1 MRMVIVGLLLAALGL
16 QASAQAD
23 CGTADRL
30 DFPVDRGAFALVQGY
45 GVPSVRHQGRYH
57 TGEDWALA
65 GGMSAGQPVR
75 AIAAGR
81 VSYSDPRV
89 WGRDGGVVIVEHIFT
104 DGTTAYSMYG
114 HLSDEAYPFPARY
127 TCVTIGQT
135 LGGIAAGPRPAPH
148 LHFEVRTSNP
158 DTPGAG
164 YTREQPDALGYL
176 APTAFILNQQTYLRP
191 SHVFH
196 TRIPGGVAAPP
207 VPLTDN
213 SLLVLD
219 TRGSLRRVLP
229 DGRIL
234 WRTRLTAPAAHV
246 TAFQGSSYLVMADG
260 RWQSIDVETGALAEA
275 WRIPDFAPV
284 GAAFDLVGWQVYPLA
299 GNRLAAVDETR
310 RSLVWTLDNIPPFER
325 VFVANEGVN
334 AVFALLTAENEVIR
348 VAGAGVELG
357 RTALRYPASFA
368 QNSRGDLLVYTWGGL
383 WQVELTGEWRE
394 YLAVPHGGPS
404 SALWR
409 ESGRLLVF
417 DGEKLLAYDAVN
429 APLWE
434 VNLPG
439 VSGAVEMRRY
449 GSAALLLSSSGTI
462 AAVGE
467 NGVVCN
473 QAQAAPGPGMRLW
486 HSLLGDNVLR
496 VAVGDQILGFD
507 WGRFTQGCA

>member
-1 MRMVIVGLLLAALGL
+1 MRIVIILLLLAGLGL
-16 QASAQAD
+16 PVSAQAD

-30 DFPVDRGAFALVQGY
+30 DFPVDRAGFALVQGY

-65 GGMSAGQPVR
+65 SGGSAGQPVQ
-75 AIAAGR
+75 AIATGR

-89 WGRDGGVVIVEHIFT
+89 WGRDGGVVIVEHVFS

-114 HLSDEAYPFPARY
+114 HLSDEAYPFPVRY
-127 TCVTIGQT
+127 TCVTIGQI

-164 YTREQPDALGYL
+164 YTREQPDTVGYT

-191 SHVFH
+191 SYAFH
-196 TRIPGGVAAPP
+196 TRIPGGIAAPP

-234 WRTRLTAPAAHV
+234 WRTRLTAPAVHV
-246 TAFQGSSYLVMADG
+246 TAFQGSSYLVLGDG
-260 RWQSIDVETGALAEA
+260 RWQSIDVETGSLAEA
-275 WRIPDFAPV
+275 WRIAGFNPI
-284 GAAFDLVGWQVYPLA
+284 GAAFELVGWQVYPLA
-299 GNRLAAVDETR
+299 GDRLAAVDETR
-310 RSLVWTLDNIPPFER
+310 RSLVWTLDGIPPFVR
-325 VFVANEGVN
+325 AFVANEGVN
-334 AVFALLTAENEVIR
+334 AVFALLTRENEVIR

-357 RTALRYPASFA
+357 RTTLRYPASFA
-368 QNSRGDLLVYTWGGL
+368 QNSRGDLLIYSWGGL
-383 WQVELTGEWRE
+383 WQVDLTQEWRE
-394 YLAVPHGGPS
+394 YLAVPHGGES
-404 SALWR
+404 GALWR

-417 DGEKLLAYDAVN
+417 DGQRLLAYDAVN

-434 VNLPG
+434 VSIPG

-449 GSAALLLSSSGTI
+449 GSAVLLVSTGGTI
-462 AAVGE
+462 AAIGDS
-467 NGVVCN
+467 GVVCN
-473 QAQAAPGPGMRLW
+473 QAQTAPAPAARLW
-486 HSLLGDNVLR
+486 HGLLADNVLR
-496 VAVGDQILGFD
+496 VAVGDQIVGFD